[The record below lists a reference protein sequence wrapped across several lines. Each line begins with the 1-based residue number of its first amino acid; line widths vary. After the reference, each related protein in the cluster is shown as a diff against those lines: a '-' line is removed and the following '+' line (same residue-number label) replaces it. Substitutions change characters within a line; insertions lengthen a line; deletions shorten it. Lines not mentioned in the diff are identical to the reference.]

1 MSSAPAGR
9 PRYPWGVRLGSR
21 LRIGIAIHRAPSLD
35 ASFTTVHLALAALR
49 RGHVVR
55 FIERQDFEIDPAGA
69 LLARAYVLDAPP
81 SDVDALAALLAR
93 ADGPRRIIDVED
105 LDLLLL
111 RVTPYDPAV
120 LAFAGIARDRGVRVI
135 NDPDGAALVS
145 SKAWLASQRDVP
157 TPVTLVTRSAG
168 TAAAFHAEQPDG
180 VVVKPARGSGGRAV
194 FRVHPG
200 DPRALVHAFDEA
212 RATGDGYV
220 VVQPYLPAAEH
231 GEKRLLWL
239 DGRIVGGYLRHRA
252 PGEFRHNLKR
262 GATAVSA
269 EITDEDRS
277 TVFRLSPRL
286 LATGVRFAGLDVI
299 GGLITEVNAL
309 NPGGTVHA
317 DRLSGSRLADL
328 VIASLAEDE
337 GTPVAQETIAT

>member
-1 MSSAPAGR
+1 
-9 PRYPWGVRLGSR
+9 V
-21 LRIGIAIHRAPSLD
+21 RIGIAIHRAPSLD

-49 RGHVVR
+49 RGHEVR
-55 FIERQDFEIDPAGA
+55 FIERHDFEVDPAGR
-69 LLARAYVLDAPP
+69 LLARAYVVDAPP
-81 SDVDALAALLAR
+81 ADADSLVALLAR
-93 ADGPRRIIDVED
+93 PDGPRVLDDVES

-111 RVTPYDPAV
+111 RVTPHDPAV
-120 LAFAGIARDRGVRVI
+120 LAFAAMARDRGVRVI

-145 SKAWLASQRDVP
+145 SKAWLATQPDVP

-168 TAAAFHAEQPDG
+168 TAAAFHAERPEG

-194 FRVHPG
+194 FRVAPG
-200 DPRALVHAFDEA
+200 DPRALVRAFEEA

-220 VVQPYLPAAEH
+220 VLQPYLSAGEH

-239 DGRIVGGYLRHRA
+239 DGRIVGGYLRRRA

-262 GATAVSA
+262 GATAVPA

-317 DRLSGSRLADL
+317 DRLTGSRLADL
-328 VIASLAEDE
+328 VIARFAEDE
-337 GTPVAQETIAT
+337 GTSVPQETIAT